1 MFLYNIM
8 LCYFYLL
15 HHNDITDSNPNDPS
29 IAGVVKFLDGK
40 KSEKKVRR
48 EEVENAREDLEEE
61 EEEEEEEERKEV
73 SFLLDER
80 VRNINGV
87 TAVVTAVLGE
97 GKYDILYTK
106 CKTKVSGIDGCN
118 LVKYIYVAS
127 SKSKKRSKDDW
138 EIVVAPV
145 ESAEEYF
152 KAANIDTSAVLAEG
166 TKRARKQTKNS

>member
-1 MFLYNIM
+1 M

-48 EEVENAREDLEEE
+48 EEVENAPEDL

-106 CKTKVSGIDGCN
+106 CKTKVSGIDRCN

-145 ESAEEYF
+145 ESAEVYF